1 MRRVVITGTGVIS
14 SLGSDTPTFWN
25 NIKTGKCGISRVEK
39 LGDLDAYT
47 CKVAA
52 EIKDFDASLY
62 MDKRDAK
69 RMDLYTQ
76 YAVAGAKLAIEDS
89 GIDFAGEDPNRVG
102 VIIGSGMGGGGV
114 FEDQCDTLKDRG
126 PGRVSPFCIPMLI
139 SNIAAGQIAIYWN
152 IKGTNYVVTSACASG
167 SHAIGEAFRNIKHGY
182 SDVIVSGGAE
192 APIIPISFAGFCSMK
207 AMSTN
212 EDPMKASIPFDKNR
226 HGFVMGEG
234 AGIVVLEELEH
245 AKSRG
250 ANIIAEVVG
259 YGSSDDAFHMTAPAE
274 TGEGAARAMQLAIDE
289 SGLDLAGVD
298 YINAHGTS
306 TPYNDKFE
314 TLAIKNVFGNRAKDL
329 LVSSTKSMTGHMLGA
344 AGGIEAI
351 VCALSLNEGFVP
363 PTIGYTT
370 PDEELDLN
378 YVPNKGIDKEIGA
391 ALSNSFGFGGHN
403 ACLCIKKYKD

>member
-14 SLGSDTPTFWN
+14 SLGSDTQTFWN
-25 NIKTGKCGISRVEK
+25 NIKTGKCGISHVEK
-39 LGDLDAYT
+39 LGDLEAYT

-89 GIDFAGEDPNRVG
+89 GIDFKAEDPNRVG

-152 IKGTNYVVTSACASG
+152 IKGTNYVVASACASG

-226 HGFVMGEG
+226 DGFVMGEG

-245 AKSRG
+245 AKARG
-250 ANIIAEVVG
+250 ANILAEVVG

-289 SGLDLAGVD
+289 AGLELAGVD

-314 TLAIKNVFGNRAKDL
+314 TLAIKNVFGDRAKDL

-378 YVPNKGIDKEIGA
+378 YVPNEGINKEIDT